1 MKMLIWRPTISQSR
15 SRCQSKLNLAL
26 ASNSITPTKRSAS
39 SRVTGN
45 IVARKK
51 HKQHGLSTLTTSVT
65 SATGGVAAS
74 GGSKEKRRI
83 GRRSER
89 EGDGASLC
97 EQVSCTCNAV
107 WEFPEKLSQNH
118 ICYHWD

>member
-15 SRCQSKLNLAL
+15 SRRQSKLNLAL
-26 ASNSITPTKRSAS
+26 ASNSVTPTKRSAS

-51 HKQHGLSTLTTSVT
+51 HKQHGLSTLATSAT
-65 SATGGVAAS
+65 SAATGGVAAS

-97 EQVSCTCNAV
+97 EQVSCN
-107 WEFPEKLSQNH
+107 Q
-118 ICYHWD
+118 